1 MMTVHYLLPLG
12 AVIFLVLGVIFFGI
26 ATPSEAAGLGA
37 IGSMVLSMFYGKFSW
52 KMLRKSLSGTARTS
66 GTILIILSGSTTF
79 SQVLSFTGAS
89 RGLVEAVK
97 GLQLSPLSILIGM
110 IVVWIILGCIIDQV
124 SIMMISIPIFMP
136 LARTLGF
143 EPLWFGIIALITIE
157 MGVKTPPFG
166 LLLFV
171 MKGVAPPD
179 TTMKEI
185 VQASIPFMTMDLIC
199 IGLLICFPI
208 IVQWLPRLMG

>member
-1 MMTVHYLLPLG
+1 VK
-12 AVIFLVLGVIFFGI
+12 
-26 ATPSEAAGLGA
+26 SR
-37 IGSMVLSMFYGKFSW
+37 LSK
-52 KMLRKSLSGTARTS
+52 
-66 GTILIILSGSTTF
+66 
-79 SQVLSFTGAS
+79 
-89 RGLVEAVK
+89 
-97 GLQLSPLSILIGM
+97 PNN
-110 IVVWIILGCIIDQV
+110 QV

-171 MKGVAPPD
+171 MKGVAPSD

-185 VQASIPFMTMDLIC
+185 IQAANPFIIMDLIC
-199 IGLLICFPI
+199 IGLLIVFPI
-208 IVQWLPRLMG
+208 ITQWLPKLMG

>member
-1 MMTVHYLLPLG
+1 LKGEEVNL
-12 AVIFLVLGVIFFGI
+12 
-26 ATPSEAAGLGA
+26 
-37 IGSMVLSMFYGKFSW
+37 
-52 KMLRKSLSGTARTS
+52 
-66 GTILIILSGSTTF
+66 
-79 SQVLSFTGAS
+79 QVMSFTGAS

-97 GLQLSPLSILIGM
+97 GLHLSPLSIIIGM

-171 MKGVAPPD
+171 MKGVAPSD

-185 VQASIPFMTMDLIC
+185 IQAATPFIIMDLIC
-199 IGLLICFPI
+199 IGLLIVFPI
-208 IVQWLPRLMG
+208 ITQWLPRLMG

>member
-1 MMTVHYLLPLG
+1 M
-12 AVIFLVLGVIFFGI
+12 
-26 ATPSEAAGLGA
+26 
-37 IGSMVLSMFYGKFSW
+37 K
-52 KMLRKSLSGTARTS
+52 KSLSGTARTS
-66 GTILIILSGSTTF
+66 GTILIILVGSTTF
-79 SQVLSFTGAS
+79 SQVLAFTGAS

-97 GLQLSPLSILIGM
+97 GLQLSPMSILIGM
-110 IVVWIILGCIIDQV
+110 IVVWIILGCIMDQV

-171 MKGVAPPD
+171 MKGISPPD

-185 VQASIPFMTMDLIC
+185 IQAAIPFIIMDLIC
-199 IGLLICFPI
+199 VGLLIMFPNYYPMASQ
-208 IVQWLPRLMG
+208 VDGMKR

>member
-1 MMTVHYLLPLG
+1 MLYGCNVKLING
-12 AVIFLVLGVIFFGI
+12 AVEELIV
-26 ATPSEAAGLGA
+26 PCKAGLRRDDR
-37 IGSMVLSMFYGKFSW
+37 GKFQICLE
-52 KMLRKSLSGTARTS
+52 LRKSLSGTARTC
-66 GTILIILSGSTTF
+66 GAILIILSGSTTF

-97 GLQLSPLSILIGM
+97 GLQLSPLNILIGM

-136 LARTLGF
+136 LARALGF

-157 MGVKTPPFG
+157 MGVKTPPVG

-185 VQASIPFMTMDLIC
+185 IQAATPFIIMDLIC
-199 IGLLICFPI
+199 IGLLIVFPI
-208 IVQWLPRLMG
+208 ITQWLPKLMG

>member
-1 MMTVHYLLPLG
+1 
-12 AVIFLVLGVIFFGI
+12 
-26 ATPSEAAGLGA
+26 
-37 IGSMVLSMFYGKFSW
+37 
-52 KMLRKSLSGTARTS
+52 
-66 GTILIILSGSTTF
+66 
-79 SQVLSFTGAS
+79 
-89 RGLVEAVK
+89 VEAVK

-136 LARTLGF
+136 LARALGF

-185 VQASIPFMTMDLIC
+185 ILASTPFMIMDLIC
-199 IGLLICFPI
+199 IGLLIVFPI
-208 IVQWLPRLMG
+208 ITQWLPRLMG